1 MSKSCTNPHGLI
13 FIKSWQIS
21 SSLLVV
27 SHGMC
32 EIIFAHFAQFLAI
45 IVVTVKECLFWN
57 RDILMCSQVILGKS
71 CLGSIRDRFEFH
83 EILVHRSAIFF
94 EIVEIFFVFLL
105 RIYI

>member
-27 SHGMC
+27 SRGMC

-45 IVVTVKECLFWN
+45 IVVTVKERSFLEQRYFNVQPGDFGKELFGKYAG
-57 RDILMCSQVILGKS
+57 QVRVS
-71 CLGSIRDRFEFH
+71 
-83 EILVHRSAIFF
+83 
-94 EIVEIFFVFLL
+94 
-105 RIYI
+105 

>member
-27 SHGMC
+27 SRGMC

-45 IVVTVKECLFWN
+45 IVEGINGEGMSFLEQRYFNVQPGDFGKELFGKYAG
-57 RDILMCSQVILGKS
+57 QVRVS
-71 CLGSIRDRFEFH
+71 
-83 EILVHRSAIFF
+83 
-94 EIVEIFFVFLL
+94 
-105 RIYI
+105 